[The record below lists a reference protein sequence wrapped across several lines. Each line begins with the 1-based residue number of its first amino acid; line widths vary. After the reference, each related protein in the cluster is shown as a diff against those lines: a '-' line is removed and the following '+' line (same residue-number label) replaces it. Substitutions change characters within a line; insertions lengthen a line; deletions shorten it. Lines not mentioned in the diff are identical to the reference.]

1 MKFISSYKTTRYDI
15 GNGLEG
21 RIKITN
27 ENDGTMLEAS
37 VLDVAGQSG
46 EEVIVFKGYVKGY
59 NAAPLFGKAY
69 GVLRDEQLCLEFW
82 NEHILKIK
90 EEQEND

>member
-21 RIKITN
+21 RIKITKEN
-27 ENDGTMLEAS
+27 EGTMLEATA
-37 VLDVAGQSG
+37 LDVKEQSG
-46 EEVIVFKGYVKGY
+46 EVVVYKGYVNGY

-69 GVLRDEQLCLEFW
+69 GVLRDEKLCLEFW

-90 EEQEND
+90 EEKGND

>member
-21 RIKITN
+21 RIKITKEN
-27 ENDGTMLEAS
+27 EGTMLEAT
-37 VLDVAGQSG
+37 VLEVAGQSG
-46 EEVIVFKGYVKGY
+46 EEVIVYKGYVNSY

-69 GVLRDEQLCLEFW
+69 GVLRDEKLCLEFW

-90 EEQEND
+90 EEKGND